1 MDQAFKA
8 YSKVR
13 KNLITNSVFK
23 KAMTQIGEGDMRHNK
38 LDYLLLA
45 KQVDALCEQVG
56 DYGMTPEQEAQEAQ

>member
-8 YSKVR
+8 YSKVK

-23 KAMTQIGEGDMRHNK
+23 KAMTQVGEQDKRINK

-45 KQVDALCEQVG
+45 KQVDALTSQVS
-56 DYGMTPEQEAQEAQ
+56 DYGISSEQEAQ